1 MSLENEVMSYFDELD
16 SLKEMSLDANKAF
29 LDLLVLAVV
38 ADGETTEEELIQLD
52 EELLRLPFIWDTDAR
67 EEVTEHS
74 AKTREILD
82 GHLDDHGVMS
92 GFITSLAKRIDTAEL
107 RMIAL
112 RMFVAV
118 TVSDGFTETER
129 QLCQALGAAFG
140 LEAGEVDSVI
150 AKIAETM

>member
-29 LDLLVLAVV
+29 LDLLVLAVL
-38 ADGETTEEELIQLD
+38 ADGETTEEELAQLD
-52 EELLRLPFIWDTDAR
+52 EELLRLPFIWDTEAR
-67 EEVTEHS
+67 DEVTEHS

-82 GHLDDHGVMS
+82 GNLEDRGVMS
-92 GFITSLAKRIDTAEL
+92 GFMSSLSKRIETQER

-112 RMFVAV
+112 RMFVSV

-129 QLCQALGAAFG
+129 QLCQALGSAFG
-140 LEAGEVDSVI
+140 MEAGEVDSVI
-150 AKIAETM
+150 SQIAETM